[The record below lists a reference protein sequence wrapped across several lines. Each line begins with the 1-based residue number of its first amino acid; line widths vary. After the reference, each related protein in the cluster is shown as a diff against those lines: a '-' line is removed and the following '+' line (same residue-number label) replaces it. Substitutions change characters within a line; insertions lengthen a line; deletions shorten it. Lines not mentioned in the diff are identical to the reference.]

1 MEQYISEFLT
11 LAGVHLLAVIS
22 PGPDFVMIVR
32 QALVYSRRVGLY
44 SAIGLGLGILVH
56 VGYSLAG
63 IGLIISQSIL
73 LFSIFKF
80 AAAGYLIWIG
90 YHGIT
95 AKKSSESSD
104 QIKTTDASIEH
115 ISNWRAIKTGFLTNV
130 FNPKATLFFLSLFT
144 LIVSPT
150 TPLWVQALYG
160 LEMATMTAIWFGI
173 VAFFLSNGAIQR
185 KFVRIRHWIDR
196 VTGAALIGLGIKV
209 ALSTQEK

>member
-32 QALVYSRRVGLY
+32 QALIYSRRVGLY

-90 YHGIT
+90 YHGII
-95 AKKSSESSD
+95 AKKSSESD
-104 QIKTTDASIEH
+104 QIKTTYTTVEY
-115 ISNWRAIKTGFLTNV
+115 ISNWQAIKTGFLTNV

-160 LEMATMTAIWFGI
+160 LEMATVTAIWFGI

-209 ALSTQEK
+209 ALATQEK